1 MASHPN
7 RAMVM
12 KNDVSNIS
20 VLCMTYMCAPFFPS
34 WNQLVWFNVFNVVM
48 VNHFLKAKKT
58 SSGEPSHSWM
68 RQSAQ
73 VITMTAGFRQSLT
86 ILAN

>member
-48 VNHFLKAKKT
+48 VNHFLKAKKLPA
-58 SSGEPSHSWM
+58 ENLP
-68 RQSAQ
+68 
-73 VITMTAGFRQSLT
+73 TAGC
-86 ILAN
+86 ANRLK